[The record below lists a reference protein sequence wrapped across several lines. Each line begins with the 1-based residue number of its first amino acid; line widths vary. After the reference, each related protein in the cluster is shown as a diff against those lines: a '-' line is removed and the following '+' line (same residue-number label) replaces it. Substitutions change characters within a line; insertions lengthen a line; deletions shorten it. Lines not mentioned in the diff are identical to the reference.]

1 MIAADS
7 STVIAYLA
15 GTSGKDV
22 EALDL
27 ALSESQMCLPPVV
40 LTELLSDPKLPA
52 TVARLLEEVPVLEIL
67 DGYWRRAGLLRAR
80 VLAAKRRGRLADTLI
95 AQSCLDHDVMLLT
108 RDEDFRHFARIGG
121 LRLAVEAS

>member
-1 MIAADS
+1 VIAADT

-15 GTSGKDV
+15 GASGKDV

-52 TVARLLEEVPVLEIL
+52 AVARLLEEVPVLEIV
-67 DGYWRRAGLLRAR
+67 DGYFRRAGLLRAR
-80 VLAAKRRGRLADTLI
+80 VLSAKRRARLADTLI
-95 AQSCLDHDVMLLT
+95 AQSCLDHDVPLLT
-108 RDEDFRHFARIGG
+108 RDEDYRHFARVAG
-121 LRLAVEAS
+121 LRLTG

>member
-1 MIAADS
+1 VIAADT

-15 GTSGKDV
+15 GANGKDV

-52 TVARLLEEVPVLEIL
+52 AVARLLEEVPVLEIVE
-67 DGYWRRAGLLRAR
+67 GYFRRAGLLRAR
-80 VLAAKRRGRLADTLI
+80 VLATKRRARLADTLI
-95 AQSCLDHDVMLLT
+95 AQSCLDHDVPLLT
-108 RDEDFRHFARIGG
+108 RDEDYRNFARAAG
-121 LRLAVEAS
+121 LRLAG

>member
-1 MIAADS
+1 VIAADT

-15 GTSGKDV
+15 GASGKDV

-52 TVARLLEEVPVLEIL
+52 AVARLLEEVPVLEIV
-67 DGYWRRAGLLRAR
+67 DGYFRRAGLLRAE
-80 VLAAKRRGRLADTLI
+80 VLATKRRARLADTLI
-95 AQSCLDHDVMLLT
+95 AQSCLDHDVPLLT
-108 RDEDFRHFARIGG
+108 RDEDYRHFARVAG
-121 LRLAVEAS
+121 LRLAG